1 MSIFHRS
8 KKIFSPLVGIL
19 ILTAVFILWLLSVA
33 IPIMGVELTYQYK
46 RVLRDDFGVSDIRGL
61 ILPQFHV
68 DLAGFTGTHRIDGI
82 SIPAVFIDEPVIYNV
97 DPNDK
102 PAYLSALAH
111 GIAQA
116 SSTAF
121 PGTGGLGYYF
131 AHSST
136 PDLVQKYNAVFY
148 LLGKLHAGDDIYL
161 WHQGDR
167 FDYKVVGSKVTGPN
181 DLSFLNIKYSTET
194 IVLQTCWPPGTTLQR
209 LLVFASRVK
218 N

>member
-1 MSIFHRS
+1 MPISGRT
-8 KKIFSPLVGIL
+8 KTLFSPLIGIL
-19 ILTAVFILWLLSVA
+19 IGSAVFILWLLSVA
-33 IPIMGVELTYQYK
+33 LPIVRVELTYQYK
-46 RVLRDDFGVSDIRGL
+46 KVLRDDFGVSDIRGL

-68 DLAGFTGTHRIDGI
+68 DLTGFTGTYRVDGI
-82 SIPAVFIDEPVIYNV
+82 SIPSVFIDEPVVYNV

-102 PAYLSALAH
+102 PAYLSALRH

-148 LLGKLHAGDDIYL
+148 LLGKLHAGDDIYI

-167 FDYKVVGSKVTGPN
+167 FDYKVTGSKVTSPN
-181 DLSFLNIKYSTET
+181 DLSFLSAKYLTET
-194 IVLQTCWPPGTTLQR
+194 IVLQTCWPPGTTLER
-209 LLVFASRVK
+209 LLVFAQRIP
-218 N
+218 